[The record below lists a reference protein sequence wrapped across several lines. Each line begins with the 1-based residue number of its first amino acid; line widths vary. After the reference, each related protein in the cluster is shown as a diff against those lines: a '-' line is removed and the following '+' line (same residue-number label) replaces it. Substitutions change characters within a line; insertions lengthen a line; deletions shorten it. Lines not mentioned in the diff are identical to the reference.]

1 MVAAAGVH
9 RSDTRFVHD
18 TLRVAPADRSAHAGA
33 AMRAS
38 HRLSEQTGEKMKIQA
53 PRTAV
58 LALALFSMGQAH
70 PQPAAPMSIARHG
83 CGASTAAE
91 TDGARARREAF
102 DAAMRAN
109 GIPGAQLIHT
119 RAGAS
124 EAYCHGVLKN
134 GAAAKVGDDTVFQA
148 ASLSKVVAAYIALRL
163 VDEGKLNLDTPLWD
177 YWHSQRT
184 KDNPLARTITARMVL
199 NHTSGLRNWQISPS
213 DPAIDRTPLES
224 RFAPGEHYAYS
235 GEGFYLLQ
243 RTLEHV
249 TGSSWNALAAR
260 EVFSRFD
267 MPSSSYLTDHAFDA
281 RNASGHGKD
290 GTPEPDRVFA
300 WENTAWT
307 LVTNAHDYDNFI
319 QGALYRGEGL
329 TPATRALMFA
339 PSSDADDP
347 ASPSPADPLIAWG
360 LGVGLQEADG
370 RRLVWHWGDNPGF
383 KAFFMLDPA
392 SGESLVLFTNSENGP
407 AAYKQ
412 VLRMFMGPG
421 SYPAVDWS
429 SAQD

>member
-1 MVAAAGVH
+1 MPIAASA
-9 RSDTRFVHD
+9 DIAAHD
-18 TLRVAPADRSAHAGA
+18 GHHL
-33 AMRAS
+33 
-38 HRLSEQTGEKMKIQA
+38 LEQTGEKMKIQA
-53 PRTAV
+53 PSMAV
-58 LALALFSMGQAH
+58 LALALVSVGIA
-70 PQPAAPMSIARHG
+70 PALRAAPGAGDRPG
-83 CGASTAAE
+83 CDAPPASASAQ
-91 TDGARARREAF
+91 ARRDAF
-102 DAAMRAN
+102 DAAMRAH

-119 RAGAS
+119 RDSIS
-124 EAYCHGVLKN
+124 EAYCHGVLDAR
-134 GAAAKVGDDTVFQA
+134 AAATVGDDTVFQA

-163 VDEGKLNLDTPLWD
+163 VDAGQLDLDKPLWD
-177 YWHSQRT
+177 YWQSPRT
-184 KDNPLARTITARMVL
+184 RDNPLARRITTRMVL
-199 NHTSGLRNWQISPS
+199 DHTSGLPNWQISPS
-213 DPAIDRTPLES
+213 NPAIDHTPLQS
-224 RFAPGEHYAYS
+224 KFAPGGHYAYS

-243 RTLEHV
+243 RTLEHL

-267 MPSSSYLTDHAFDA
+267 MPSSSYLTDPALHA
-281 RNASGHGKD
+281 RNANGHAGN
-290 GTPEPDRVFA
+290 GSAEPERIFA

-319 QGALYRGEGL
+319 QRALYRGEGL
-329 TPATRALMFA
+329 RPDTHALMFA

-347 ASPSPADPLIAWG
+347 AAPSPADAFITWG
-360 LGVGLQEADG
+360 LGVGLQDADG
-370 RRLVWHWGDNPGF
+370 RRLAWHWGDNPGF

-412 VLRMFMGPG
+412 VLRTFMGPG

>member
-1 MVAAAGVH
+1 
-9 RSDTRFVHD
+9 
-18 TLRVAPADRSAHAGA
+18 
-33 AMRAS
+33 MR
-38 HRLSEQTGEKMKIQA
+38 HLFEQTGEKMKIQA
-53 PRTAV
+53 PRMAV
-58 LALALFSMGQAH
+58 LALALFSMADAH
-70 PQPAAPMSIARHG
+70 SGPSAPATVARHG
-83 CGASTAAE
+83 CDTPTAEE
-91 TDGARARREAF
+91 TEAVRGSREAF
-102 DAAMRAN
+102 EAAMRSQA
-109 GIPGAQLIHT
+109 IPGAQLVHT
-119 RAGAS
+119 RGGIS
-124 EAYCHGVLKN
+124 EAYCHGVLN
-134 GAAAKVGDDTVFQA
+134 NHGAAKVGDDTVFQA

-163 VDEGKLNLDTPLWD
+163 VDAGKLDLDTPLWD
-177 YWHSQRT
+177 YWHSPRT
-184 KDNPLARTITARMVL
+184 RDNPLARRITARMVL

-224 RFAPGEHYAYS
+224 KFAPGEHYAYS

-243 RTLEHV
+243 RTLEHI
-249 TGSSWNALAAR
+249 TGSRWNALAAR
-260 EVFSRFD
+260 EVFSPFD
-267 MPSSSYLTDHAFDA
+267 MPSSSYLTVPGFDA
-281 RNASGHGKD
+281 RTASGHGKD

-319 QGALYRGEGL
+319 QQALYRGEGL
-329 TPATRALMFA
+329 KPATHALMSA

-347 ASPSPADPLIAWG
+347 ASPRPADPFIAWG

-407 AAYKQ
+407 GAYKQ
-412 VLRMFMGPG
+412 VLRAFMGPG

-429 SAQD
+429 SSQD